1 MNMNLFTSVKIYM
14 RIRFNTEISMA
25 GQQVFGEDEE
35 DKIEESSRTTRKK
48 EERGK
53 RIFNRFSTGRICNL
67 LSNLVKFTNDEIN
80 QLSNK
85 NRRKHCPSFYNTNI
99 SDNSNTNNNHNN
111 LYDRIM

>member
-48 EERGK
+48 KKKEEREYSIDFQQDGSAT
-53 RIFNRFSTGRICNL
+53 F
-67 LSNLVKFTNDEIN
+67 
-80 QLSNK
+80 
-85 NRRKHCPSFYNTNI
+85 
-99 SDNSNTNNNHNN
+99 
-111 LYDRIM
+111 